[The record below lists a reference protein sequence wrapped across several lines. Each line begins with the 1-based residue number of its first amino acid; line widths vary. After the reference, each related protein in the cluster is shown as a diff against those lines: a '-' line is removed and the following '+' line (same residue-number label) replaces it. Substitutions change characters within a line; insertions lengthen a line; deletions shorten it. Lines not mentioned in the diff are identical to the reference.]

1 MPRKHPDRPSLP
13 PAAARHPH
21 HSTIHGIERVDD
33 YHWLREKK
41 SPAVRRYLEAENA
54 YTRAMMKPSE
64 ALQKKLYREM
74 LGRIKETDTEVPHR
88 DGDYFYYSRTQKG
101 MQYRIYCR
109 KRGKLSAREEI
120 ILDCNRLAKGKP
132 YLGLGVLDVSP
143 DARLLAY
150 SADFSGFR
158 EYTLRFRDLKT
169 QRDLKISIDKARSMA
184 WASDNRTVFYVT
196 EDEAKRANRVWRRT
210 LGQSDQTLLYE
221 ETDARFSVSVD
232 RSLSGD
238 WIFITSHSA
247 TTSEARY
254 LPADRPQSQPK
265 LFLRRR
271 QDHEYYLDH
280 GRDADA
286 DADGGGRFYIVSN
299 DRGRNFRLASVPVP
313 SAQTD
318 PASGEPDWQEIV
330 PHREDVML
338 EGVEV
343 FARHLV
349 LHERAG
355 GFPRI
360 TIRRIA
366 DGVSHEVPLSEPAR
380 SVDGGANAE
389 FDTDTYRF
397 HYESYVSPESVFD
410 YGLETRKAKLL
421 KQREVRGG
429 YDASKYR
436 VEIHYASAAD
446 GARVPIS
453 LVYRKDR
460 RGRGAQPM
468 LLTAYGAYGFAH
480 DVHFSSTRL
489 SLLDRGV
496 IYACAHVRGGGELGK
511 RWHDQGRMLEKKNT
525 FTDFVAC
532 AEHLT
537 REGFTDS
544 SRLVIEGGSAGGLLV
559 GAATNLRPDLFRAV
573 VSEVPFV
580 DVVNTMLDD
589 TLPLTTGEYE
599 EWGNPNQREYFD
611 AMLAYSPYDNVERK
625 AYPAMLVE
633 TSLNDSQVMYWEP
646 AKYVAKLRALKTD
659 DNPLLLRINM
669 DAGHGGASGRYDF
682 LKEIAFSYA
691 FVLGMVG
698 ITR

>member
-1 MPRKHPDRPSLP
+1 MPRQKPVHPSLP
-13 PAAARHPH
+13 PAAPRHPH
-21 HSTIHGIERVDD
+21 VSKIHGVERVDD

-74 LGRIKETDTEVPHR
+74 LARIKETDTEVPHR
-88 DGDYFYYSRTQKG
+88 DGAYFYYSRTQKG
-101 MQYRIYCR
+101 KQYRIYCR
-109 KRGKLSAREEI
+109 KREKLSAREEI
-120 ILDCNRLAKGKP
+120 VLDCNALAKGKS

-143 DARLLAY
+143 DAKLLAY

-158 EYTLRFRDLKT
+158 EYSLRFRDLGT
-169 QRDLKISIDKARSMA
+169 HRDMKLSIDKARSMA

-196 EDEAKRANRVWRRT
+196 EDAAKRANRVWRRT
-210 LGQSDQTLLYE
+210 LGKSDEVLLYE
-221 ETDARFSVSVD
+221 ETDARYSVSVD
-232 RSLSGD
+232 RSLSGH

-254 LPADRPQSQPK
+254 LPAAEPLSAPA
-265 LFLRRR
+265 LFMARR
-271 QDHEYYLDH
+271 QDHEYYLEH
-280 GRDADA
+280 GCDAQGVDC
-286 DADGGGRFYIVSN
+286 FYIVSN
-299 DRGRNFRLASVPVP
+299 DRGRNFRLASVAVPSVQQTLPVP
-313 SAQTD
+313 ESQWH
-318 PASGEPDWQEIV
+318 ELV

-338 EGVEV
+338 EGVDV

-355 GFPRI
+355 GFPRL
-360 TIRRIA
+360 TVRRIA
-366 DGVSHEVPLSEPAR
+366 DGVAHELPLAEPAR
-380 SVDGGANAE
+380 AVGGGENAE
-389 FDTDTYRF
+389 FDTDTFRF
-397 HYESYVSPESVFD
+397 YYESYVTPESVYD
-410 YGLETRKAKLL
+410 YGMETRKTVLL

-436 VEIHYASAAD
+436 VEIHYATAD
-446 GARVPIS
+446 DGTRVPIS
-453 LVYRKDR
+453 LVYHKDR
-460 RGRGAQPM
+460 RRDGAQPM
-468 LLTAYGAYGFAH
+468 LLTAYGAYGFPH

-496 IYACAHVRGGGELGK
+496 IYACAHVRGGGEMGK
-511 RWHDQGRMLEKKNT
+511 HWHDQGRMLNKKKT

-537 REGFTDS
+537 REHYTDA

-559 GAATNLRPDLFRAV
+559 GAAVNLRPNLFRAV

-599 EWGNPNQREYFD
+599 EWGNPNQREYFE

-646 AKYVAKLRALKTD
+646 AKYVAKLRELKTD
-659 DNPLLLRINM
+659 NNAVLLRINM

-691 FVLGMVG
+691 FVLGTVG
-698 ITR
+698 ITA